1 MSNRSLRRGIAA
13 LVAATA
19 AIWLPVQAAH
29 AAAAGGFRPA
39 SGVREDSLD
48 PTPVDPAAERTLD
61 LFVNDYRN
69 ARPRTEYGALVFHD
83 ILTKTDQ
90 PDPLRPARAGAV
102 LEFMTAVSYATL
114 APGATAR
121 GRGRAGD
128 REVFYTSAGTG
139 RIVANGKTHEVKEGV
154 GFTLTEDFDFT
165 LTNTGRAPLG
175 FYVRTEALPYNFP
188 RSADV
193 VVVDR
198 FDNDRRVGAHWW
210 HICNGGPNGML
221 LCTIAPRTMPQP
233 HAHPVEEIWVM
244 VKGETVLTLGKKFA
258 RMAPGQA
265 YRIPPNGMVAHSNIN
280 LGEEPVQMIYMGQAA
295 RNPTP
300 PRAPQRDHAR
310 LDERNYVRDQ
320 EQDVDMY
327 MGDWRDAPPRIVH
340 GNLYFRDMLTALKGP
355 DALHPTRRGSVLTN
369 AEAVSYVQLEPGS
382 TAHRIEGELKGVQQT
397 FVVNSG
403 AGSITVGTRKV
414 DLQKDMAFIVTP
426 GLDFRLTATGDRYM
440 TFYVVTEKVP
450 EGFTPRTTLQVV
462 DNRAGPQTTANWYNR
477 ERALISKADGLSQYG
492 AVTQVELKPQAMS
505 RPYSSFPGTEEIWI
519 ATEGHVDLLIGK
531 ELRRLPAGTAYRA
544 PEDGITAHANINAT
558 DKPAK
563 FLYMVK

>member
-1 MSNRSLRRGIAA
+1 MTQRSSRRGMAA
-13 LVAATA
+13 LVLAAA
-19 AIWLPVQAAH
+19 AIWLPVQAAQ
-29 AAAAGGFRPA
+29 AAAAPAGGFKPA
-39 SGVREDSLD
+39 SGVREDALD
-48 PTPVDPAAERTLD
+48 PNPVDPAAQRVLD

-69 ARPRTEYGALVFHD
+69 ARPRTEYGALVFND

-90 PDPLRPARAGAV
+90 ADPLRPARAGAV
-102 LEFMTAVSYATL
+102 LQYMTAVSYATL

-121 GRGRAGD
+121 GRTKSGD
-128 REVFYTSAGTG
+128 REVFYTSTGTG
-139 RIVANGKTHEVKEGV
+139 RIVANGKTHEIKEGV
-154 GFTLTEDFDFT
+154 GFTLTEDFEFT
-165 LTNTGRAPLG
+165 LTNTGRTPLG
-175 FYVRTEALPYNFP
+175 FYVRTEPLPSNFE
-188 RSADV
+188 RSRDIV
-193 VVVDR
+193 VVNR

-233 HAHPVEEIWVM
+233 HSHPVEEIWVM
-244 VKGETVLTLGKKFA
+244 VKGETVLTLGKRFT
-258 RMAPGQA
+258 RMTPGQA

-280 LGEEPVQMIYMGQAA
+280 LGEEPVQMIYMGQAV
-295 RNPTP
+295 RSPST
-300 PRAPQRDHAR
+300 QLDFAR

-320 EQDVDMY
+320 EPDVDMY

-340 GNLYFRDMLTALKGP
+340 GALYFRDMLTALKGP
-355 DALHPTRRGSVLTN
+355 DPLHPTRRGSVLTN
-369 AEAVSYVQLEPGS
+369 AEAVSFAQLEPGS
-382 TAHRIEGELKGVQQT
+382 TAHRIDGELNGLQQT

-403 AGSITVGTRKV
+403 TGTITVGSRTV
-414 DLQKDMAFIVTP
+414 DLRKDMAFIVTP
-426 GLDFRLTATGDRYM
+426 GLEFRLTATGDNYM
-440 TFYVVTEKVP
+440 TFYVVTEKLP
-450 EGFTPRTTLQVV
+450 AGFSPATTLQVV
-462 DNRAGPQTTANWYNR
+462 DNRARPQVTANWYNQ
-477 ERALISKADGLSQYG
+477 ERPLITKADGMSQYG

-519 ATEGHVDLLIGK
+519 ATEGDVDLLIGK